1 MNEIPNNIAQTI
13 LEQAERE
20 AQRRPISVAAHDGT
34 PVEVVICNASADPI
48 QAKLDAFALVPRS
61 RAGKVEA
68 LDLDSF
74 AALILRD
81 YDAGSQVFADV
92 SGPGVRFEAVLDYHR
107 PVGAQ
112 PTIPGP
118 VYPIVEADK
127 ARGGQRHGREII
139 AYAPALSDEWRAWTG
154 QAGQAMSQGQFAA
167 WIDEHLPDLAD
178 PRHLLNDPDST
189 AAKFGAAYGG
199 NVDNLF
205 GFADPDRMVKLS
217 TGLSVRESSVVKNV
231 VNLASGEVSIQYET
245 EHADGDGRPLAVPR
259 RFLISIPVFK
269 REAAY
274 LVPVKLAYRKKG
286 GALEWTLD
294 LFRSDRFRDDAID
307 GMRHDLEIKLI
318 PEGGTAPV
326 VPVHLAKRAG

>member
-1 MNEIPNNIAQTI
+1 MNEIPNNIAETI
-13 LEQAERE
+13 IDQAAKEAARTAHTLE
-20 AQRRPISVAAHDGT
+20 AHDGT
-34 PVEVVICNASADPI
+34 KAAALINGVSYVVIQGGLD
-48 QAKLDAFALVPRS
+48 KLAAVPRS

-127 ARGGQRHGREII
+127 ARGGQRHGREVI

-259 RFLISIPVFK
+259 RFLVSIPVFK

-307 GMRHDLEIKLI
+307 GMRRDLEVKLI
-318 PEGGTAPV
+318 PEGGAAPV
-326 VPVHLAKRAG
+326 VPVHLAKRA

>member
-1 MNEIPNNIAQTI
+1 MNEIPNNIADTI
-13 LEQAERE
+13 LDQARAE
-20 AQRRPISVAAHDGT
+20 AARTAHTLEAHDGT
-34 PVEVVICNASADPI
+34 KTTALLNGVSYVVI
-48 QAKLDAFALVPRS
+48 QGELDKFAAVPRS

-92 SGPGVRFEAVLDYHR
+92 SGPGVRFEAVLDYHE
-107 PVGAQ
+107 
-112 PTIPGP
+112 
-118 VYPIVEADK
+118 PIVLHDAKRD
-127 ARGGQRHGREII
+127 GQRHGREVIT
-139 AYAPALSDEWRAWTG
+139 YTPALSDEWRAWTG

-167 WIDEHLPDLAD
+167 WVDEHLPDLAD

-199 NVDNLF
+199 NVENLF

-231 VNLASGEVSIQYET
+231 VNLSSGETSIQYET
-245 EHADGDGRPLAVPR
+245 EHADGDGRPLSVPR
-259 RFLISIPVFK
+259 RFLVSIPVFK

-286 GALEWTLD
+286 GALEWTFD
-294 LFRSDRFRDDAID
+294 LFRPDRFRDDAID
-307 GMRHDLEIKLI
+307 GMRRDLEVKLI
-318 PEGGTAPV
+318 PEGGAAPV
-326 VPVHLAKRAG
+326 VPVHLAKRAS

>member
-61 RAGKVEA
+61 RAGKVDA

-81 YDAGSQVFADV
+81 YDAGSAVFADV
-92 SGPGVRFEAVLDYHR
+92 SGQGVKFEAVLDYHR
-107 PVGAQ
+107 PTIGHEDASVRLGA
-112 PTIPGP
+112 
-118 VYPIVEADK
+118 
-127 ARGGQRHGREII
+127 RHGRESIV
-139 AYAPALSDEWRAWTG
+139 YQPALSDEWKAWTERSG
-154 QAGQAMSQGQFAA
+154 KPMTQGEFAA

-307 GMRHDLEIKLI
+307 GMRRGLEVKLI

-326 VPVHLAKRAG
+326 VPVHLAKRA

>member
-118 VYPIVEADK
+118 GYPIIEADK
-127 ARGGQRHGREII
+127 ARAGQRHGREVIV
-139 AYAPALSDEWRAWTG
+139 YAPALSDEWKAWTERSG
-154 QAGQAMSQGQFAA
+154 KPMTQGEFAA
-167 WIDEHLPDLAD
+167 WIDDRLPDLAD
-178 PRHLLNDPDST
+178 PRHLKDDPDST
-189 AAKFGAAYGG
+189 AAKFGAVYGG
-199 NVDNLF
+199 TAENLF
-205 GFADPDRMVKLS
+205 TYADPERMIKLS
-217 TGLSVRESSVVKNV
+217 TGFSVRESSVVKGTI
-231 VNLASGEVSIQYET
+231 NLGTGETQIQYET
-245 EHADGDGRPLAVPR
+245 SHADADDRPLNVPR
-259 RFLISIPVFK
+259 RFLISIPVFR

-274 LVPVKLAYRKKG
+274 LVPVKIQYRKKG
-286 GALEWTLD
+286 QAIEWTFD
-294 LFRSDRFRDDAID
+294 LYRPDRFRDDAIE
-307 GMRHDLEIKLI
+307 GMRHALEAKLL

-326 VPVHLAKRAG
+326 VPVHLAKRA

>member
-1 MNEIPNNIAQTI
+1 MNEIPNNLADTI
-13 LEQAERE
+13 LEQARTE
-20 AQRRPISVAAHDGT
+20 AARTAHTLEAHDGT
-34 PVEVVICNASADPI
+34 KAAALLNGVSCVVIQGELD
-48 QAKLDAFALVPRS
+48 KLAAIPRS

-68 LDLDSF
+68 LDLESF
-74 AALILRD
+74 AALVLRD

-92 SGPGVRFEAVLDYHR
+92 SGPGVRFEAVLDYHE
-107 PVGAQ
+107 PH
-112 PTIPGP
+112 
-118 VYPIVEADK
+118 D
-127 ARGGQRHGREII
+127 RGSAGRAGQRHGREII

-154 QAGQAMSQGQFAA
+154 QAGKGMSQGEFAA

-307 GMRHDLEIKLI
+307 GMRRGLEIKLI

-326 VPVHLAKRAG
+326 VPVHLAKRA

>member
-1 MNEIPNNIAQTI
+1 MNEIPNNIADTI
-13 LEQAERE
+13 LDQARTE
-20 AQRRPISVAAHDGT
+20 AARTAHSLEAHDGT
-34 PVEVVICNASADPI
+34 KATALLNGVSYVVI
-48 QAKLDAFALVPRS
+48 QGELDKFALVPRS
-61 RAGKVEA
+61 RAGKVDA

-107 PVGAQ
+107 STIGHEEASVRLGA
-112 PTIPGP
+112 
-118 VYPIVEADK
+118 
-127 ARGGQRHGREII
+127 RHGREII

-259 RFLISIPVFK
+259 RFLVSIPVFK

-286 GALEWTLD
+286 GALEWTFD
-294 LFRSDRFRDDAID
+294 LFRPDRFRDDAID
-307 GMRHDLEIKLI
+307 GMRRDLEVKLT
-318 PEGGTAPV
+318 PEGGAAPV
-326 VPVHLAKRAG
+326 VPVHLAKRAS

>member
-92 SGPGVRFEAVLDYHR
+92 SGPGVRFEAVLDYH
-107 PVGAQ
+107 GAIGGEGQ
-112 PTIPGP
+112 LPN
-118 VYPIVEADK
+118 V
-127 ARGGQRHGREII
+127 RGNQRHGREII

-154 QAGQAMSQGQFAA
+154 QAGKGMSQGEFAA

>member
-1 MNEIPNNIAQTI
+1 MGFVALLLNPTYSLSLRNTLLGHSHEKRPAGHAVRAFF
-13 LEQAERE
+13 LRGKSVLA
-20 AQRRPISVAAHDGT
+20 AFRRHGQQLFLAV
-34 PVEVVICNASADPI
+34 PVEGLVVLFGFEAALF
-48 QAKLDAFALVPRS
+48 KALVQ
-61 RAGKVEA
+61 
-68 LDLDSF
+68 LDFLVGHEVQAVATEEPQQVARHQVGD
-74 AALILRD
+74 LR
-81 YDAGSQVFADV
+81 V
-92 SGPGVRFEAVLDYHR
+92 AV
-107 PVGAQ
+107 
-112 PTIPGP
+112 
-118 VYPIVEADK
+118 
-127 ARGGQRHGREII
+127 
-139 AYAPALSDEWRAWTG
+139 
-154 QAGQAMSQGQFAA
+154 
-167 WIDEHLPDLAD
+167 EHLADQVLAQVQ
-178 PRHLLNDPDST
+178 
-189 AAKFGAAYGG
+189 AAFRVARQVAEQLVETFEEQGVGVVG
-199 NVDNLF
+199 NLF

>member
-92 SGPGVRFEAVLDYHR
+92 SGPGVRFEAVLDYHE
-107 PVGAQ
+107 PH
-112 PTIPGP
+112 
-118 VYPIVEADK
+118 D
-127 ARGGQRHGREII
+127 RGSAGRAGQRHGREII

-154 QAGQAMSQGQFAA
+154 QAGKGMSQGEFAA

-326 VPVHLAKRAG
+326 VPVHLAKRA

>member
-1 MNEIPNNIAQTI
+1 MNEIPNNLADTI
-13 LEQAERE
+13 LEQARSE
-20 AQRRPISVAAHDGT
+20 AARTAHTLEAHDGT
-34 PVEVVICNASADPI
+34 KAAALLDGVSYVVIQGELD
-48 QAKLDAFALVPRS
+48 KLAAVPRS
-61 RAGKVEA
+61 RAGKVDA

-92 SGPGVRFEAVLDYHR
+92 SGPGVRFEAVLDYH
-107 PVGAQ
+107 
-112 PTIPGP
+112 GP
-118 VYPIVEADK
+118 IGGEGQLPNV
-127 ARGGQRHGREII
+127 RGNQRHGREII

-154 QAGQAMSQGQFAA
+154 QAGKGMSQGEFAA

-307 GMRHDLEIKLI
+307 GMRRGLEVKLI

-326 VPVHLAKRAG
+326 VPVHLAKRA